1 MANVNKFTAYKESQD
16 ERVDDQPFN
25 LAASDS
31 PYNAAIESSTKNRAG
46 RAM

>member
-1 MANVNKFTAYKESQD
+1 MDKAMMNKFTPYKESQD

-31 PYNAAIESSTKNRAG
+31 PYNAFIESAAKN
-46 RAM
+46 